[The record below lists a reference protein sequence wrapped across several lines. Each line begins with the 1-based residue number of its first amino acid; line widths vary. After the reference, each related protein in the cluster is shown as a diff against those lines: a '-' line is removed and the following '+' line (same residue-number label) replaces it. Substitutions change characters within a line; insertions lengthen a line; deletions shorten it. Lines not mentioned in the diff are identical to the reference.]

1 MSTKD
6 SGGRSVRGASPT
18 RLDCMASLASETG
31 SACKAYGDVCY
42 IERRSKREPRATV
55 RRCMCRF
62 ALAAWGA
69 NRLPSAA
76 LAVYLQVLRLG
87 VVHAIEEVRAAL
99 CEVSADFNLIC
110 STRCRSY
117 YFDDGFHIVPGIAD
131 RCRTCVFDLSY
142 LKKKRMEAFH
152 GLDSPQSARRLGVL
166 PHCVAHWQS
175 VLKEHDRAGMS

>member
-1 MSTKD
+1 MSTKESD
-6 SGGRSVRGASPT
+6 GRSVRGASPT
-18 RLDCMASLASETG
+18 RMDCMASLASDTG

-87 VVHAIEEVRAAL
+87 VLHAIGQFRAAL
-99 CEVSADFNLIC
+99 GVIRAVSKQVQC
-110 STRCRSY
+110 SR
-117 YFDDGFHIVPGIAD
+117 YFVVPNTLMTDSASSDHVPGIAD
-131 RCRTCVFDLSY
+131 RCKTCV
-142 LKKKRMEAFH
+142 
-152 GLDSPQSARRLGVL
+152 
-166 PHCVAHWQS
+166 
-175 VLKEHDRAGMS
+175 